1 MFNFFMDIDSYEDR
15 KVGRYEREDLKISTA
30 EVSDCRQPYETAIFD
45 EHYKKGDWMIVEHYD
60 TIEEAKLGHDK
71 WVNSMTSD
79 NPPEEITG
87 RAENS
92 YGLTTAENQENPSGW
107 RL

>member
-1 MFNFFMDIDSYEDR
+1 MIHSFYWRFID
-15 KVGRYEREDLKISTA
+15 VT
-30 EVSDCRQPYETAIFD
+30 DCKQPYETAIFD

-79 NPPEEITG
+79 NPPEEITEDIQDDWNEMFDNKG
-87 RAENS
+87 TWVRKDD
-92 YGLTTAENQENPSGW
+92 
-107 RL
+107 